1 MGFVCVCVSCVF
13 LFLLFFVVSLFDC
26 FLKREGKKKKT
37 VWSCL
42 SGDLGKAGKG
52 ETTQD
57 MLHEKIFTIKNV

>member
-37 VWSCL
+37 NGMELVKWG
-42 SGDLGKAGKG
+42 SGESWQRGNHTGYVA
-52 ETTQD
+52 
-57 MLHEKIFTIKNV
+57 